1 MSKIPYRSI
10 LKVGLIVFLGLII
23 AFISPEGIIRD
34 IIILVLSASLVGIIS
49 SFISGKIFY
58 DDGMI
63 RASQGFAM
71 FVLTLFFASNFYRNN
86 KLTSFNYTIYLEDKV
101 GDSPLKNSKINFR
114 YGTANNLYDIDS
126 KGGMSIP
133 SIPAQYKDAEAYIQ
147 LPSDGD
153 WQFDN
158 GTKKDTLKLSG
169 EKTILFIEPEN
180 SRCCL
185 KGRIWFPD
193 KKTHLLGGITIQVED
208 LSVKT
213 DINGKFSL
221 LLPEELRLK
230 NNIKIEA
237 SIGKYKG
244 SIYGNTASI
253 NDIRLELNK

>member
-1 MSKIPYRSI
+1 MSKISYRSI

-23 AFISPEGIIRD
+23 AFISREGIIRD
-34 IIILVLSASLVGIIS
+34 IIILVLSALLVGIVS

-71 FVLTLFFASNFYRNN
+71 FVITLFFASNFYRNN
-86 KLTSFNYTIYLEDKV
+86 KLSSFNYTIYLEDKV

-114 YGTANNLYDIDS
+114 YGTANNPYEIDS

-133 SIPAQYKDAEAYIQ
+133 SIPAQYKDGEAYIQ
-147 LPSDGD
+147 LSSDGD

-169 EKTILFIEPEN
+169 EKTTLIIEPEN

-185 KGRIWFPD
+185 KGKVWFSD
-193 KKTHLLGGITIQVED
+193 KKAHLLEGIIIQVEE
-208 LSVKT
+208 SSTKT
-213 DINGKFSL
+213 DLDGHYVL
-221 LLPEELRLK
+221 PLPEKLRLEQRLR
-230 NNIKIEA
+230 IEA
-237 SIGKYKG
+237 FSKKYRG
-244 SIYGNTASI
+244 SIYGNTALN
-253 NDIRLELNK
+253 NDIRLELKR